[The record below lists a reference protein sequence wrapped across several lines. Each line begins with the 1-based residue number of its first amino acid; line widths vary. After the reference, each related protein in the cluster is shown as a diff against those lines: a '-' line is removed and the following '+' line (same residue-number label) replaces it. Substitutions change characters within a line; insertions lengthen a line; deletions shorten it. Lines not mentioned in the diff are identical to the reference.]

1 MMSPQFAGKE
11 MKHREAKLHVKD
23 HKLITSEVAF
33 ELTSELTSYCT
44 VPKDPCS
51 LRAPM
56 TSSKLQPVASRL
68 NGE

>member
-11 MKHREAKLHVKD
+11 MKHREVKLHAKD
-23 HKLITSEVAF
+23 HKLITSEVTF

-44 VPKDPCS
+44 VPKDPYS
-51 LRAPM
+51 LRALM